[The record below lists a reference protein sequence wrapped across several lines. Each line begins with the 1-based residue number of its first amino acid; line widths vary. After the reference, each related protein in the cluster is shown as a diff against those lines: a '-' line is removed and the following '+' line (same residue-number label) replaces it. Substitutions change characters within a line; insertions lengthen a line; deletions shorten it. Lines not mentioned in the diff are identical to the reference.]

1 MRDTAVTH
9 RSYRGGVATSTTR
22 APRRPVRGRTA
33 IGLHLLDGPYVTLD
47 GACRDVPES
56 SQRLLAFCA
65 LHPGRLDRSHVAGTL
80 WASGEQLRT
89 VGNLRSALWRLRST
103 GLDLIISEDL
113 TLRLDD
119 GVQVDVREVTGWA
132 QRLIDGRNTDADLQL
147 PRSTVAAL
155 DLLPGWYDDWAVAQR
170 EGLSRRVLQALE
182 ILGRRLIAVGRYA
195 DAVDVSMLAVGAE
208 PLRESAQR
216 VLVEAHLVEGN
227 WFEACRSF
235 RSYRER
241 LRDELGV
248 EPSAGFRALL
258 RAAHPAPVR
267 RRVQLLD
274 AAR

>member
-9 RSYRGGVATSTTR
+9 RSYRCGVVTSTTCAPLRSVR
-22 APRRPVRGRTA
+22 ARTA
-33 IGLHLLDGPYVTLD
+33 IELHLLDGPYVTLD
-47 GACRDVPES
+47 GACREVPEG

-65 LHPGRLDRSHVAGTL
+65 LHTDRLDRSHVADTL
-80 WASGEQLRT
+80 WASGGQPRT
-89 VGNLRSALWRLRST
+89 VGNLRTALWRLRSI
-103 GLDLIISEDL
+103 GLDLIASEDQ

-132 QRLIDGRNTDADLQL
+132 QRLIDSRTAEADLRL

-155 DLLPGWYDDWAVAQR
+155 DLLPGWYDDWVVAQR
-170 EGLSRRVLQALE
+170 EGLRQRVLHALE
-182 ILGRRLIAVGRYA
+182 VLGHRLIAVGRYA
-195 DAVDVSMLAVGAE
+195 DAVDVAMLAVGAE

-216 VLVEAHLVEGN
+216 VLVEAHVVEGN
-227 WFEACRSF
+227 WFEACRAF

-258 RAAHPAPVR
+258 RASHPAPVR

-274 AAR
+274 AAP